1 MAADIVVRPPAEQY
15 MRLSEHYAAD
25 LPRLLAYELRAG
37 ETAEVIEHLR
47 ACEDCR
53 CDLVEAI
60 ADTYPPGTVLPRRF
74 IEPPARVR
82 PPSAR
87 SEAVF
92 LALVLLP
99 CLLLIATAAIVAL
112 IKT

>member
-1 MAADIVVRPPAEQY
+1 

-37 ETAEVIEHLR
+37 ETAEVVEHLR
-47 ACEDCR
+47 ACDECR
-53 CDLVEAI
+53 RDLVEAI
-60 ADTYPPGTVLPRRF
+60 ADTYPPGTVLPRWF
-74 IEPPARVR
+74 TAPPARKAAQV
-82 PPSAR
+82 R

-92 LALVLLP
+92 LSLVLLP

-112 IKT
+112 VKT